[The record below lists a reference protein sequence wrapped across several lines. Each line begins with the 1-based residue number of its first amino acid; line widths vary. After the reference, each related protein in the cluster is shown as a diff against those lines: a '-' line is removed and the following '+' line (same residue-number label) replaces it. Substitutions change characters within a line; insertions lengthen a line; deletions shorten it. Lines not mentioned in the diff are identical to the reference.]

1 MLRATCKTEN
11 IDLEIGSIRPQE
23 RMPTATSGQ
32 AAEHLYPASR
42 SQWVRRDLPL
52 IPYGEAL
59 DLQYRL
65 AAEVRSANKAG
76 VVLFLE
82 HASVFTLG
90 KRGGR
95 ENLTVSDE
103 FLDKRGVAVFE
114 TERGGNITYHGPGQL
129 VVYPIINLKAT
140 GLGVA
145 DYVDRLE
152 EVMLRTAADWDIHAR
167 RDARNRGVW
176 VGNNKLGSIGIA
188 VKRGVALHGLAL
200 NVATDL
206 TPFTWINPC
215 GLTDAGIISLAK
227 AGAVDASIAR
237 VRDRL
242 ADHMSA
248 VFKINWKGSS

>member
-1 MLRATCKTEN
+1 
-11 IDLEIGSIRPQE
+11 
-23 RMPTATSGQ
+23 MPIATSGQ
-32 AAEHLYPASR
+32 AAAHIDPEPR
-42 SQWVRRDLPL
+42 NQWVRRDLPL

-59 DLQYRL
+59 DLQHRL
-65 AAEVRSANKAG
+65 AAEVRSDNKAG
-76 VVLFLE
+76 IVLFLE
-82 HASVFTLG
+82 HSPVFTLG

-103 FLDKRGVAVFE
+103 FLDQRGVSVFQ

-129 VVYPIINLKAT
+129 VVYPIIHLKKT

-152 EVMLRTAADWDIHAR
+152 EIMLRTAADWNIHAQ
-167 RDARNRGVW
+167 RDARNRGIW
-176 VGNNKLGSIGIA
+176 VGDNKLGSIGIA

-200 NVATDL
+200 NVVTDL

-215 GLTDAGIISLAK
+215 GLTDAGIISLAE
-227 AGAVDASIAR
+227 AGAVEPSMAR

-242 ADHMSA
+242 AAHMET
-248 VFKINWKGSS
+248 VFGIEWKAAAGTIE

>member
-1 MLRATCKTEN
+1 
-11 IDLEIGSIRPQE
+11 
-23 RMPTATSGQ
+23 MPTAISGQ
-32 AAEHLYPASR
+32 IETPEKLAPHNR
-42 SQWVRRDLPL
+42 WTRRDLAI

-65 AAEVRSANKAG
+65 AAKVRSEDKAG
-76 VVLFLE
+76 IVLFLE
-82 HASVFTLG
+82 HSPVFTLG

-103 FLDKRGVAVFE
+103 FLDKHGVAVFQ

-152 EVMLRTAADWDIHAR
+152 EIMLRTAGDWYIHAKR
-167 RDARNRGVW
+167 NTKNRGIW

-188 VKRGVALHGLAL
+188 VKRGITLHGLVL
-200 NVATDL
+200 NVVTDL
-206 TPFTWINPC
+206 TPFGWINPC
-215 GLTDAGIISLAK
+215 GLPDVGIISLAE
-227 AGAVDASIAR
+227 AGAADATVAR
-237 VRDRL
+237 VREQL
-242 ADHMSA
+242 AAHMAA
-248 VFKINWKGSS
+248 VFNIEWVDTATQTA

>member
-1 MLRATCKTEN
+1 
-11 IDLEIGSIRPQE
+11 
-23 RMPTATSGQ
+23 MPTATSGQ
-32 AAEHLYPASR
+32 AAARIDPETRH
-42 SQWVRRDLPL
+42 QWVRRDLPL

-59 DLQYRL
+59 DLQHRL
-65 AAEVRSANKAG
+65 AAEVRSDNKAG

-82 HASVFTLG
+82 HTPVFTLG

-103 FLDKRGVAVFE
+103 FLDQHGVAVFQ

-129 VVYPIINLKAT
+129 VVYPVIHLKTT

-145 DYVDRLE
+145 DYVDCLE
-152 EVMLRTAADWDIHAR
+152 EIMLRTAADWNIHAQ
-167 RDARNRGVW
+167 RDARNRGIW
-176 VGNNKLGSIGIA
+176 VGDNKLGSIGIA

-200 NVATDL
+200 NVITDL

-227 AGAVDASIAR
+227 AGAVDASMAR

-242 ADHMSA
+242 AAHMAA
-248 VFKINWKGSS
+248 VFKIDWKGSI